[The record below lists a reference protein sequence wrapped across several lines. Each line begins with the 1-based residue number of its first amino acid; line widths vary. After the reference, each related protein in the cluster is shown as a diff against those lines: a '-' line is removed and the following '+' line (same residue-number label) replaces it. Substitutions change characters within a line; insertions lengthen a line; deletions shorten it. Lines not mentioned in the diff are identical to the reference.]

1 MVEVD
6 VQRLESERFGVTIVE
21 DGSKSVH
28 EVTATKKEVDLL
40 CSDCEPERVVE
51 ASIRFLLDR
60 EPKESIMSRFDLDV
74 IATFFPDY
82 PTAIHDYL

>member
-1 MVEVD
+1 MAEID
-6 VQRLESERFGVTIVE
+6 VQRLDGERFGVTIVE

-28 EVTATKKEVDLL
+28 EVTATKKQVDLL

-60 EPKESIMSRFDLDV
+60 EPKESIMNQFDLDI
-74 IATFFPDY
+74 IASFFADY

>member
-1 MVEVD
+1 MAEVE
-6 VQRLESERFGVTIVE
+6 VQRLDNERFGVTITE
-21 DGSKSVH
+21 EGSKSVH
-28 EVTATKKEVDLL
+28 EVTATKKHVDLL

-60 EPKESIMSRFDLDV
+60 ERKESIMNRFDLDI
-74 IATFFPDY
+74 IASFFPDY